1 MIQFSSVSVAN
12 AETQKA
18 DISLVILLGGHMHC
32 DKPSIIKWNNT
43 SYCITPS
50 LVWALPSLASYPEW
64 AWVPSYEPRSLNYSA
79 RVHAYVQGMIIIG
92 PSLSEPHTSGTAL

>member
-50 LVWALPSLASYPEW
+50 LVWALPS
-64 AWVPSYEPRSLNYSA
+64 YEPRSLNYSA